1 MGQTQSNTFQT
12 PLPLI
17 IELEL
22 PGPRSINLLF
32 LCQLFSF
39 SFNFISLTPAIHL
52 FLTWHII
59 VSMSSSQPHTLNSTP
74 LPSPL
79 SPKRSLSVTPRK
91 VDLELAR
98 LKQLGKV
105 TKKSDDGDGQQYQSI
120 TTADDGPT
128 APTSKHSTGSI
139 NKTKLIDDGLSTS
152 DSGTED
158 SEEDDMERQQLILME
173 RFERQMKEKQQQL
186 DDLQKQIEEH
196 NNQHEQDI
204 QQLKDE
210 HQQQLLEYQSQLLQ
224 QEKLAHDTMTRYMG
238 EYESSQLKVAQLTE
252 LAEKQD
258 VLIQL
263 YVEQQQ
269 DHQLYQQP
277 TPLKD
282 QDGSMI
288 TILETD
294 WHSLQMD
301 KERLEAGIVALK
313 ANMETNQAHM
323 QMMMMVS
330 TEIQNDFEQQKVKM
344 KKHMAMMAEELVA
357 KNALLSHYQEQEQG
371 QSGTTNLHTATSKR
385 AIELHLPASPT
396 ASSSSPSPVLDD
408 HSLIIMNNNAEL
420 PTPDISR
427 YPSFVSSSS
436 SSSSIGSNSPP
447 PPPLYLSTRSSITS
461 VPPSSPPPSTPL
473 PPIPPPQLP
482 SSPTASTSTSSSS
495 STSSLKQQQHRY
507 QQYQQQQ
514 QSRYFYQQQQK
525 RQPAPLT
532 TPIHRHES
540 PIVDPLISPTLR
552 ASSLD
557 DLQHNGKPFWKNM
570 KNKWRTS

>member
-1 MGQTQSNTFQT
+1 
-12 PLPLI
+12 
-17 IELEL
+17 
-22 PGPRSINLLF
+22 
-32 LCQLFSF
+32 
-39 SFNFISLTPAIHL
+39 
-52 FLTWHII
+52 
-59 VSMSSSQPHTLNSTP
+59 
-74 LPSPL
+74 
-79 SPKRSLSVTPRK
+79 VTPRK

-105 TKKSDDGDGQQYQSI
+105 TKKTDDGDGQQYQGI
-120 TTADDGPT
+120 TTTDDGST
-128 APTSKHSTGSI
+128 TTTFKRSTSGC
-139 NKTKLIDDGLSTS
+139 NKTKLIDDGLTTS
-152 DSGTED
+152 DGGTEED
-158 SEEDDMERQQLILME
+158 SEEDDMERQQLVLME
-173 RFERQMKEKQQQL
+173 QFDRQMEEKQQQL
-186 DDLQKQIEEH
+186 DNLQKQIQEH
-196 NNQHEQDI
+196 NNQHEQKI

-210 HQQQLLEYQSQLLQ
+210 HQQQLFDYQSQLLQ

-238 EYESSQLKVAQLTE
+238 EYESSQLKVTQLTE
-252 LAEKQD
+252 LVEKQD
-258 VLIQL
+258 ALIQL
-263 YVEQQQ
+263 YMEQQQ
-269 DHQLYQQP
+269 DHQLYQQH

-282 QDGSMI
+282 QDGTTI

-344 KKHMAMMAEELVA
+344 KKHMVLMAEELAA
-357 KNALLSHYQEQEQG
+357 KDALLSHYQEQEQ
-371 QSGTTNLHTATSKR
+371 SRATNLHTSTSKR
-385 AIELHLPASPT
+385 SIELHLPSSPT
-396 ASSSSPSPVLDD
+396 ASSSSPSPILDD
-408 HSLIIMNNNAEL
+408 HLRLTMNNTPEL

-436 SSSSIGSNSPP
+436 SSSSIASNSPP

-495 STSSLKQQQHRY
+495 SVSSLKQQQHRY

-525 RQPAPLT
+525 RQPAPIT
-532 TPIHRHES
+532 TPIHRHDA
-540 PIVDPLISPTLR
+540 PIMDPLISPTLR

-557 DLQHNGKPFWKNM
+557 ELQHNGKPFWKNM